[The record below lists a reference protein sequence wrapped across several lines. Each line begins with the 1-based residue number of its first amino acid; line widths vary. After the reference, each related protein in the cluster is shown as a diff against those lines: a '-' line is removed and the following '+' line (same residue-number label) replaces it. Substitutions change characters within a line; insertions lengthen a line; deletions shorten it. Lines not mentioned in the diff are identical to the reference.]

1 MSSGRYPRG
10 LPPQCPSTPRRGS
23 NSPISPVAVHSTPS
37 VPNRSRSLDG
47 LLDSEP
53 LQTTTAN
60 SEQTP
65 SENAQKSQ
73 SCDNNLDKKISDENI
88 HVDKETEKLNDRNSN
103 LSNTSSN
110 KTQNL
115 ESSLDDS
122 LDSNDINTKSSDISL
137 HSNSSDNNNKQKRKF
152 VNRCVNKVRS
162 LIKK

>member
-23 NSPISPVAVHSTPS
+23 NSPISPIAVNSTSS

-47 LLDSEP
+47 LLDTEP
-53 LQTTTAN
+53 IQIATAATN

-88 HVDKETEKLNDRNSN
+88 HIDKETEKLNDRNSS
-103 LSNTSSN
+103 LSNASSR
-110 KTQNL
+110 TQNL
-115 ESSLDDS
+115 ENSLDDS
-122 LDSNDINTKSSDISL
+122 LDSNDINKSSDLSL
-137 HSNSSDNNNKQKRKF
+137 HSNSSDTSKQKRKF